1 MLRRRLPLVAENPA
15 HATGPTRT
23 RRHDSCHGFVAKA
36 PTQTRAQ
43 TEGLCLRPEASDL
56 GRSRIKTD

>member
-1 MLRRRLPLVAENPA
+1 MLRLRLPPVAENST

-43 TEGLCLRPEASDL
+43 TQGLSLRPEAFDS

>member
-1 MLRRRLPLVAENPA
+1 MLRLRLPPVAENST
-15 HATGPTRT
+15 HATSPTRT

-43 TEGLCLRPEASDL
+43 TEGLCLRPEALDL
-56 GRSRIKTD
+56 GRSRIKAD

>member
-1 MLRRRLPLVAENPA
+1 MLRLRLPPVAENSA

-43 TEGLCLRPEASDL
+43 TQGLSLRPEAFDL
-56 GRSRIKTD
+56 GRSRIKAD

>member
-1 MLRRRLPLVAENPA
+1 MLRLRLPPVAENST
-15 HATGPTRT
+15 HATGPTKALL
-23 RRHDSCHGFVAKA
+23 HDSCHGFVAKA